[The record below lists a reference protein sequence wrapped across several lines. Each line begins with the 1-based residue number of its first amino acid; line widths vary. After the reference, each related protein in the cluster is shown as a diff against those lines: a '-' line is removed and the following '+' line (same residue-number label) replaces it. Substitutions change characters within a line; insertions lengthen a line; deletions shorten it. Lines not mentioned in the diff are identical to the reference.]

1 MARDLGH
8 TDFIVRSD
16 ASRRRRLGQ
25 SLPGDTM
32 SRIAYVNGVYVPL
45 RDACVHVEDRG
56 FQFAD
61 GVYEVCEVLGGRLVD
76 ETRHL
81 ARLKRSL
88 DELGIDMPVGAAA
101 LKIILRETIRRNRVR
116 EGMVYVQVTRG
127 AAKRDFVFPA
137 ADTPPTLVVIARSVD
152 RAKAEAGAANGI
164 SVITLPDIR
173 WERVDIKST
182 GLLPNALARQRAK
195 ERGAKEAWFV
205 DEDGYV
211 TEGAASNAWIITRE
225 NTLLTR
231 PAESG
236 ILRGVTR
243 TTLLDLARRD
253 NLLVS
258 ERPFTLAEAKAA
270 KEAFVTAAT
279 ALIMPVVRIDD
290 TPIGDGRPGPLTT
303 RLRARFHDVAERS
316 L

>member
-1 MARDLGH
+1 
-8 TDFIVRSD
+8 
-16 ASRRRRLGQ
+16 
-25 SLPGDTM
+25 M
-32 SRIAYVNGVYVPL
+32 SRVAYVNGVYVPL

-61 GVYEVCEVLGGRLVD
+61 GVYEVCEVFCGRLVD
-76 ETRHL
+76 ETRHM

-88 DELGIDMPVGAAA
+88 SELGIGMPAGEGA
-101 LKIILRETIRRNRVR
+101 LKVILRETVRRNRVR
-116 EGMVYVQVTRG
+116 DGLVYLQVTRG
-127 AAKRDFVFPA
+127 AARRDFVFPA
-137 ADTPPTLVVIARSVD
+137 ADTPPTLVVTARSVD
-152 RAKAEAGAANGI
+152 RSKAEAGAANGI
-164 SVITLPDIR
+164 SVISLPDNR

-205 DEDGYV
+205 DKDGYV

-258 ERPFTLAEAKAA
+258 ERPFTLTEAKAA

-290 TPIGDGRPGPLTT
+290 TVIGDGRPGALTA
-303 RLRARFHDVAERS
+303 RLRTRFHEVAERS